1 MNKTFN
7 LIIMV
12 LMFALAAREAYVMSQ
27 VGANATNV
35 IFFLIFAAFGA
46 RRLMMHNKLSN

>member
-12 LMFALAAREAYVMSQ
+12 LMFALAAREAYVMSE
-27 VGANATNV
+27 VGEEPDEPMWQILVQLDLHYT
-35 IFFLIFAAFGA
+35 GA
-46 RRLMMHNKLSN
+46 SVTGRSS

>member
-12 LMFALAAREAYVMSQ
+12 LMFALAAREAYAMSQ